1 MSGLSSP
8 APSSLKSHHLSIEY
22 KHLLSHSPSGV
33 YLLPSPATPGLFVG
47 VIFLRRG
54 LYQNGIYKFTLQV
67 PPSYNERGSHPV
79 VTFTTPLLSPLVS
92 DRGVLDMPAAFPE
105 WDPSRHYLITALTY
119 VKKLFYIKSFSLG
132 PAVKGDLLGSSAA
145 SLSLPGFANPDA
157 LELHAT
163 DPAGYA
169 AAVKESVQA
178 SQEAVYANR
187 GEGDFQFV
195 KQGGGGST
203 TSSGRSCSRSW
214 SGRRGG
220 GRGGARW
227 GRRGCWGA
235 LRWRARRSCER
246 NPGLGLRGA

>member
-132 PAVKGDLLGSSAA
+132 PAVGGDLLGSSAA

-195 KQGGGGST
+195 KQGGGGEHDLFRAFLLKELERQEE
-203 TSSGRSCSRSW
+203 GKE
-214 SGRRGG
+214 GG
-220 GRGGARW
+220 GKVGAE
-227 GRRGCWGA
+227 GVLGCVKMA
-235 LRWRARRSCER
+235 SAKKL
-246 NPGLGLRGA
+246 